1 MRMGCRTIAASAVV
15 LATAVLPGVGSAQQ
29 APAGWSFQLTPYVWA
44 TGLGGS
50 LRPLA
55 GGPKI
60 SIDKSFSDILEDL
73 DIAFFITGL
82 ARKDRFV
89 LLGDLSASSSS
100 RGGVVPPG
108 IPAKGSLRQTS
119 LSLLAGYRTVAEGPF
134 TLDLLAGARV
144 WDVRARINAPVV
156 PVRVSRER
164 SFADPIVGARVNVR
178 LAPGWSLLAYGD
190 VGGAGIG
197 SRFTSQLAATINYQV
212 SDRVFLSAGYR
223 QLHVDYREDGM
234 RADVRMK
241 GPLVGATLRF

>member
-1 MRMGCRTIAASAVV
+1 MA
-15 LATAVLPGVGSAQQ
+15 PGKGNAQETL
-29 APAGWSFQLTPYVWA
+29 AGWSFQMTPYVWA

-55 GGPKI
+55 AGPKI
-60 SIDKSFSDILEDL
+60 SIDKSFGDILEDL
-73 DIAFFITGL
+73 DVAFFVTGL
-82 ARKDRFV
+82 ARRDRLV
-89 LLGDLSASSSS
+89 LLGDFSTSSSS

-119 LSLLAGYRTVAEGPF
+119 LTLLAGYRAVSEGPF
-134 TLDLLAGARV
+134 TLDVLAGARV
-144 WDVRARINAPVV
+144 WDVRARVNAPVV
-156 PVRVSRER
+156 PIRVARER
-164 SFADPIVGARVNVR
+164 SFADPVVAARVNLR

-197 SRFTSQLAATINYQV
+197 SRFTSQLAATVNYEF
-212 SDRVFLSAGYR
+212 SERFFLSAGYR

-234 RADVRMK
+234 RVDLRMK

>member
-1 MRMGCRTIAASAVV
+1 MRLGRGAIAAIAVYLSAAVV
-15 LATAVLPGVGSAQQ
+15 PGAGNAQQ
-29 APAGWSFQLTPYVWA
+29 SPAGWSFQITPYVWA

-60 SIDKSFSDILEDL
+60 SIDKSFADILEDL
-73 DIAFFITGL
+73 DAAFFITGL

-119 LSLLAGYRTVAEGPF
+119 LTLLAGYRAVAEGPF
-134 TLDLLAGARV
+134 TLDVLAGARV
-144 WDVRARINAPVV
+144 WDVRARVNAPVI
-156 PVRVSRER
+156 PARVARER
-164 SFADPIVGARVNVR
+164 SFADPVVAARVNLR

-190 VGGAGIG
+190 VGGAGVG
-197 SRFTSQLAATINYQV
+197 SRFTSQVVATVNYAV
-212 SDRVFLSAGYR
+212 SERFYLSAGYR

-234 RADVRMK
+234 RVDMRMK